1 MASLKL
7 VEQSR
12 SGALIGFLGMPSRN
26 GAVQRPDRSVHDG
39 DTIVGRALANVDV
52 RFLGMDTPEVS
63 FQLPGSKAFV
73 DIGDARWAT
82 FLADPFNGWTG
93 PTLPRGLVR
102 HLSARTKDTTAANH
116 ARHAVEARDH
126 LRAMVAA
133 DVESF
138 AGGDLRSFSYF
149 IRYAFDALDRYGRL
163 LGYIN
168 VNVPEG
174 TQRPLTYNERMLQAG
189 LAMPYFIWANLD
201 PFKRSKSLLEAVFAP
216 SDVGRIASTGALGDA
231 RRWVAAARK
240 AGKGVFDA
248 QDPLLLEAFE
258 LRFLAGRRLPDRA
271 VIDLSGRRAGLVPAT
286 EYYRVPRQE
295 DRLFVPAEYVPLF
308 KERGW

>member
-12 SGALIGFLGMPSRN
+12 SGALIGFLGMPLRS
-26 GAVQRPDRSVHDG
+26 GAVQGPDRSVHDG

-52 RFLGMDTPEVS
+52 RFLGMDTPEIS

-73 DIGDARWAT
+73 DIGDARWAS
-82 FLADPFNGWTG
+82 FLEDPFTGWTG
-93 PTLPRGLVR
+93 PALPDELVA
-102 HLSARTKDTTAANH
+102 HLSDRIGETTAANH
-116 ARHAVEARDH
+116 ARHAVEARDQ

-133 DVESF
+133 DVATF
-138 AGGDLRSFSYF
+138 AGGDLNSFSYF
-149 IRYAFDALDRYGRL
+149 IRFAFDALDRYGRL

-168 VNVPEG
+168 VNVPPDA
-174 TQRPLTYNERMLQAG
+174 QRPLTYNERMLQAG

-201 PFKRSKSLLEAVFAP
+201 PFKRSKALLEAVFAP
-216 SDVGRIASTGALGDA
+216 ADVDRIASTGALGTA
-231 RRWVAAARK
+231 RQWVAAART
-240 AGKGVFDA
+240 AMQGVFDA

-271 VIDLSGRRAGLVPAT
+271 VIDLSGAVAGLVPAT

-308 KERGW
+308 RAKGW